1 MLSPE
6 PLDAGTQG
14 AGMQC
19 ADGLSVDA
27 QGADGLG
34 RGYAIGADDP
44 SVEPLSVNGFHLHVM
59 TVGRGAGPST
69 ADPSTADPSNADP
82 SNADQF
88 NADLLSTDLLTAG
101 PPSDDPFGDALVRP
115 AGMSATW

>member
-19 ADGLSVDA
+19 ADGLGADGL
-27 QGADGLG
+27 GADGLG
-34 RGYAIGADDP
+34 RGYGIGADAP
-44 SVEPLSVNGFHLHVM
+44 SAEPLSVNGFHLHVM

-69 ADPSTADPSNADP
+69 ADPSNADP
-82 SNADQF
+82 FNADQF
-88 NADLLSTDLLTAG
+88 NADLLSTDLLTADLFSAG